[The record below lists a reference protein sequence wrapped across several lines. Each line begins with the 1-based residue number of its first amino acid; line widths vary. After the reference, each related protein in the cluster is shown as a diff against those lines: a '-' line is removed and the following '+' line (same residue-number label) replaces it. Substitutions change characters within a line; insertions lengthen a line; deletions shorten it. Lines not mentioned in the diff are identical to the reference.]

1 MKSNLDLAR
10 DLATKAANDLKMAE
24 IGIAHDAPLDTVAFH
39 VQQTAEK
46 LVKAMLASA
55 GVDYPRTHDLEALL
69 DLAVPRWS
77 VLETFRDP
85 LLGLSSYAVD
95 MRYDAALYPSEEE
108 VKTGLDAVRKLRDA
122 VVDLLPVEARP

>member
-46 LVKAMLASA
+46 LVKALLASA
-55 GVDYPRTHDLEALL
+55 NVDYPRTHDLEALL
-69 DLAVPRWS
+69 DLAEPRWS

-108 VKTGLDAVRKLRDA
+108 VNTALEAVRRLRDT
-122 VVDLLPVEARP
+122 VIDLLPAEGRP